1 VSELT
6 AEMMTD
12 ALVPRDLQMAPD
24 GGAVLFVV
32 APVGQRE
39 EHPASAIWIAPS
51 NGSAPARKLTAGV
64 AEDRSPCW
72 AIDGTAF
79 FFLSDRAERGKAQLH
94 RLPLDGGEAEKLTDW
109 KSGIK
114 EIAPLPD
121 GERVAFLAVDPQT
134 EEDERREKDR
144 DDAQVFGEHWHP
156 QRLRLRLLDLT
167 TREVRTLDAL
177 GDRHV
182 AELAPSPDGASIA
195 VITWP
200 TPEIDHIFR
209 DAELQIV
216 DLDSGAATLVC
227 VLPAGGHN
235 LSWDR
240 QGERLYYLATRQPA
254 GRGGNSLYEV
264 ETQIGEPKL
273 LTEDLPACPTD
284 IARGRESEPLV
295 TVAEGLDTSVSRLE
309 PATGTLST
317 LLHVQGNLNHLSP
330 SADGRTIA
338 CTRSTADESADVWAG
353 PVDGPLI
360 RVSDLNPALR
370 EIAWGPQE
378 RLVWTAPDGLEI
390 DGLLILPPG
399 RSRADGPF
407 PLITVVHG
415 GPYGRF
421 ADALQLSWSPSGQW
435 LAAAGY
441 AVFLPNP
448 RGGLGH
454 GNDFA
459 DRVAGAVGKEDW
471 GGSGSGLDRLLEQGV
486 ADPDRLGI
494 GGWSQGGFMTAWA
507 VGQTDRFRAAVMG
520 AGVSDWA
527 MMLAEGD
534 LPSFEVLLGGSAA
547 WDGPGPHRHAELS
560 PISYAHRV
568 KTPVLSLH
576 GERDERV
583 PVSQGRFFARALRHH
598 NAPFELVVYPR
609 EPHGLKERNH
619 QLDAIRRTRAWF
631 DRWLRE
637 DAASADRADLEV
649 AATTGRS

>member
-1 VSELT
+1 
-6 AEMMTD
+6 
-12 ALVPRDLQMAPD
+12 
-24 GGAVLFVV
+24 
-32 APVGQRE
+32 
-39 EHPASAIWIAPS
+39 
-51 NGSAPARKLTAGV
+51 
-64 AEDRSPCW
+64 
-72 AIDGTAF
+72 
-79 FFLSDRAERGKAQLH
+79 
-94 RLPLDGGEAEKLTDW
+94 
-109 KSGIK
+109 
-114 EIAPLPD
+114 
-121 GERVAFLAVDPQT
+121 
-134 EEDERREKDR
+134 
-144 DDAQVFGEHWHP
+144 
-156 QRLRLRLLDLT
+156 
-167 TREVRTLDAL
+167 
-177 GDRHV
+177 
-182 AELAPSPDGASIA
+182 
-195 VITWP
+195 
-200 TPEIDHIFR
+200 
-209 DAELQIV
+209 
-216 DLDSGAATLVC
+216 
-227 VLPAGGHN
+227 
-235 LSWDR
+235 
-240 QGERLYYLATRQPA
+240 
-254 GRGGNSLYEV
+254 
-264 ETQIGEPKL
+264 
-273 LTEDLPACPTD
+273 
-284 IARGRESEPLV
+284 
-295 TVAEGLDTSVSRLE
+295 
-309 PATGTLST
+309 
-317 LLHVQGNLNHLSP
+317 
-330 SADGRTIA
+330 
-338 CTRSTADESADVWAG
+338 
-353 PVDGPLI
+353 
-360 RVSDLNPALR
+360 
-370 EIAWGPQE
+370 
-378 RLVWTAPDGLEI
+378 LEI

-407 PLITVVHG
+407 PLITLVHG

-471 GGSGSGLDRLLEQGV
+471 GDIVSGLDRLLEQGV

-568 KTPVLSLH
+568 KTPVLILH

-583 PVSQGRFFARALRHH
+583 PVSQGRFFARALRRH

-637 DAASADRADLEV
+637 DAAPADHADME
-649 AATTGRS
+649 AAASIS